1 MTILSCEHARADHL
15 HATVCIVGAGA
26 AGITLACELDGCGF
40 KVLLLEAGAVKEQ
53 AGRSDYYEGKAER
66 PHPATTEYRRTRF
79 GGTTHIWGGR
89 CVPFDPID
97 FERRDYIPH
106 SGWPIAYDEVAQYY
120 PKALAYCHA
129 GAFGFAASSALDNAP
144 PTISGF
150 AGAGTVLNDLIE
162 RYSLPT
168 DFGKH
173 YRKQLARSANVTA
186 LLGARAVSL
195 NKAGDSDRIASLT
208 VADDSGREHTVHAN
222 VFVLAT
228 GGIEAPRL
236 MLASDKNGPGLG
248 NRHDLL
254 GRFYACHFENTLG
267 KLVANGES
275 VAFDFEKTRDGVY
288 CRRKLQFSAAAQR
301 EHRLLNTAFRLH
313 FPDYADAAH
322 GSAVMST
329 IFLAK
334 SVLIKEYRTILQHN
348 ASDAIASPIGAHA
361 RNVATGLPQ
370 LLKFG
375 YDWLFL
381 RKLAERKLPYTLVR
395 NADGS
400 FPLEFNCEQ
409 TPQADSR
416 ITLGL
421 EVDRHGMRRV
431 HVNWKIS
438 EDDIDAAQR
447 AFMLLRRTINASPR
461 CRLEFDEA
469 GLRARLA
476 QSVPL
481 GGHHIGAARMAASPM
496 RGVVDSNCAVFDLPN
511 LFIASSAVFPT
522 SSHANPT
529 LTIVA
534 LAVRMAKHLKS
545 RLS

>member
-1 MTILSCEHARADHL
+1 
-15 HATVCIVGAGA
+15 
-26 AGITLACELDGCGF
+26 
-40 KVLLLEAGAVKEQ
+40 
-53 AGRSDYYEGKAER
+53 
-66 PHPATTEYRRTRF
+66 
-79 GGTTHIWGGR
+79 
-89 CVPFDPID
+89 
-97 FERRDYIPH
+97 
-106 SGWPIAYDEVAQYY
+106 
-120 PKALAYCHA
+120 
-129 GAFGFAASSALDNAP
+129 
-144 PTISGF
+144 
-150 AGAGTVLNDLIE
+150 
-162 RYSLPT
+162 
-168 DFGKH
+168 
-173 YRKQLARSANVTA
+173 
-186 LLGARAVSL
+186 
-195 NKAGDSDRIASLT
+195 
-208 VADDSGREHTVHAN
+208 
-222 VFVLAT
+222 
-228 GGIEAPRL
+228 

-267 KLVANGES
+267 RLVANGES

-322 GSAVMST
+322 GSSVMST

-348 ASDAIASPIGAHA
+348 AADAVASPVAAHA
-361 RNVATGLPQ
+361 RNVAAGLPQ
-370 LLKFG
+370 LFKFG

-400 FPLEFNCEQ
+400 YPLEFNCEQ

-416 ITLGL
+416 ITLGPDM
-421 EVDRHGMRRV
+421 DRHGMRRV

-438 EDDIDAAQR
+438 EDDIDAAHR

-469 GLRARLA
+469 GLRARIA
-476 QSVPL
+476 QSAPL
-481 GGHHIGAARMAASPM
+481 GGHHIGAARMGASPM

-534 LAVRMAKHLKS
+534 LAVRMAQQLKTQ
-545 RLS
+545 LG